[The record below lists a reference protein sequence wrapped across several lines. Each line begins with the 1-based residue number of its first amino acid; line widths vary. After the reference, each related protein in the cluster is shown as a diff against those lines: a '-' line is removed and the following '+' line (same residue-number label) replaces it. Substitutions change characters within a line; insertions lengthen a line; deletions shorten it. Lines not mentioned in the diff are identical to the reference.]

1 MDALDG
7 NAIAGVIVN
16 IRGTERLDMSHIEMV
31 SGT

>member
-7 NAIAGVIVN
+7 NAIAGVFVN
-16 IRGTERLDMSHIEMV
+16 IRGTGRLDMSHIEMV